1 MSKGPSFLQSPTV
14 HILLLLAL
22 SALLMMSGL
31 DSIGLTDRDE
41 GSNAEA
47 AREMLETGDWISPT
61 LNYEPRY
68 AKPALV
74 YWVIGGTYA
83 LGGVSEFT
91 ARLPSALF
99 GMGLILI
106 TYFFAKRLVGASI
119 AFMASLMLALNIET
133 VAISRMVLTD
143 PELVFFTTLSTLS
156 FWVGLQGTDTTD
168 RKFFWLFYLG
178 MGLAMLTKGPVG
190 FIIPLL
196 AVIPYLSLT
205 RQWKKFWTHGYP
217 LLGSS
222 LFLLIAAPWYL
233 AMFAIHGAEYV
244 AAAQAHTTG
253 RFANPMEGH
262 GGTMLFYV
270 PVLLL
275 GFFPWSGLLPGALYQ
290 TFQHWKNT
298 HRVKSAMAGE
308 WEPNQPPSTTNP
320 LILSRDFQVFLSL
333 WIVSIFIFFTLSATR
348 LPHYIFP
355 LYPAASILVA
365 LFWTQYFSQQTDNT
379 LRWAMRLVTGIGFTF
394 GLVLAFLPTIY
405 HTVQDKMLQEFPGAV
420 LLNPGLW
427 PLVAGTIVMGA
438 VLAIRHF
445 SLNEH
450 RQGTAF
456 GLACGMMTGLLLII
470 LFLLLPQYSTYFLKP
485 PQDLANIARLN
496 LGPDDRLIQYGRKRP
511 SLVFYAQQKIHQI
524 NSGEFE
530 KFQPHANHKGKTM
543 IILQSHLRS
552 ELPEPFSHYPLLLN
566 QHGFSLLSSQSMLP

>member
-1 MSKGPSFLQSPTV
+1 M
-14 HILLLLAL
+14 I
-22 SALLMMSGL
+22 SGL
-31 DSIGLTDRDE
+31 GSIGLTDRDE

-74 YWVIGGTYA
+74 YWLIGGMYA

-106 TYFFAKRLVGASI
+106 TYLFTKRLVGPRI
-119 AFMASLMLALNIET
+119 ALMASLMLALNIET
-133 VAISRMVLTD
+133 VAICRMVLTD

-156 FWVGLQGTDTTD
+156 FWVGLQGTHTTD

-196 AVIPYLSLT
+196 GIIPYVSLT
-205 RQWKKFWTHGYP
+205 RQWKRVWTHGNP
-217 LLGSS
+217 LLGIG
-222 LFLLIAAPWYL
+222 LFVLIAAPWYG
-233 AMFAIHGAEYV
+233 AMFAIHGADYI
-244 AAAQAHTTG
+244 AAAQANTTG

-262 GGTMLFYV
+262 GGTLLFYL
-270 PVLLL
+270 PVLFL
-275 GFFPWSGLLPGALYQ
+275 GFFPWSGFLPGALYQ
-290 TFQHWKNT
+290 AFQYWRNGRTLSKTREGKPDKDHPT
-298 HRVKSAMAGE
+298 SASLSLD
-308 WEPNQPPSTTNP
+308 NPS
-320 LILSRDFQVFLSL
+320 ILHGDFQLFLSL
-333 WIVSIFIFFTLSATR
+333 WVVSLFIFFTLSATR

-355 LYPAASILVA
+355 LFPAASILVA
-365 LFWTQYFSQQTDNT
+365 LFWTQYFSQHTDNH
-379 LRWAMRLVTGIGFTF
+379 LRWAMRLVTVIGFSV
-394 GLVLAFLPTIY
+394 GLGLAFLPVIY
-405 HTVQDKMLQEFPGAV
+405 RTFLDKMMEEFPGAT
-420 LLNPGLW
+420 LLHPGLW

-450 RQGTAF
+450 RQDTAF
-456 GLACGMMTGLLLII
+456 GLACGMMTSLLLII
-470 LFLLLPQYSTYFLKP
+470 LLQLLPQYSTYFLKP

-511 SLVFYAQQKIHQI
+511 SLVFYAQQKIHHI
-524 NSGEFE
+524 NAGEFE
-530 KFQPHANHKGKTM
+530 KFQPHTNHKGKTM

-552 ELPEPFSHYPLLLN
+552 QLPEPFSLYPILLN